1 MEMLIFGFSNP
12 IVSDNLLEVKN
23 GSVTMKTTN
32 YSSALWEFPGSS
44 GKI

>member
-32 YSSALWEFPGSS
+32 D
-44 GKI
+44 